1 MCIRD
6 RAYIEKIDSL
16 GGMLRAIESGFVQTE
31 IQKAAYEYQRAVETK
46 EQVVVGVNDF
56 IAEEER
62 GIPTLRID
70 PQIEREQV
78 QRLRGLRAKRY
89 AHKTQA
95 AIAELERRAATSE
108 NLLPAILG
116 AVEAYATVGEI
127 SDALRR
133 TFGEYHES
141 VVI

>member
-1 MCIRD
+1 
-6 RAYIEKIDSL
+6 
-16 GGMLRAIESGFVQTE
+16 
-31 IQKAAYEYQRAVETK
+31 
-46 EQVVVGVNDF
+46 
-56 IAEEER
+56 
-62 GIPTLRID
+62 LRID

-78 QRLRGLRAKRY
+78 QRLGGLRAKRY

-108 NLLPAILG
+108 NLMPAILG

>member
-1 MCIRD
+1 M
-6 RAYIEKIDSL
+6 
-16 GGMLRAIESGFVQTE
+16 
-31 IQKAAYEYQRAVETK
+31 
-46 EQVVVGVNDF
+46 VVGVNEF
-56 IAEEER
+56 IAQEER

-70 PQIEREQV
+70 PQ
-78 QRLRGLRAKRY
+78 
-89 AHKTQA
+89 T
-95 AIAELERRAATSE
+95 ATNE

-133 TFGEYHES
+133 AFGEYRES